1 MSSGRRRVNS
11 ALRRRTL
18 PLVHLD
24 PHTIYTRPELLAY
37 VSRRQLDRL
46 VASGQLV
53 VLRRGVYASAQL
65 PEPMQRAVRAGG
77 RLACISAAES
87 FGLWRPPDL
96 RVHAHFDRA
105 RSRARG
111 EVVRHWWP
119 AVEAGDRTRTGLLD
133 TLAHV
138 TRCQPRPFAV
148 AVLDSALHGAFVT
161 LTEIESLLERVP
173 ARHRVPPLSL
183 DARAESGVES
193 LIRVALVSAGLRS
206 ESQVTIPGVGRVDLL
221 VEGRVV
227 VEVDGRRWHDGQ
239 QSRDYAR
246 DLAAQAAGF
255 AVVRADYAHA
265 IAHSDPVVRAVR
277 RALRRPRDLVERR

>member
-1 MSSGRRRVNS
+1 MPANRRQVDS

-18 PLVHLD
+18 PPVHLD
-24 PHTIYTRPELLAY
+24 PHTIYTRPELLGH
-37 VSRRQLDRL
+37 VSRRQLDGL
-46 VASGQLV
+46 VAGGQLL

-65 PEPMQRAVRAGG
+65 AEPIQRAVRAGG
-77 RLACISAAES
+77 RLACISAGES
-87 FGLWRPPDL
+87 FGLWRPPDP

-105 RSRARG
+105 GSRARG

-119 AVEAGDRTRTGLLD
+119 VVDAVERTRTGLLD

-138 TRCQPRPFAV
+138 VRCQPRPFAV
-148 AVLDSALHGAFVT
+148 AVLDSAMHEGLVT
-161 LTEIESLLERVP
+161 LAEIDRVLTRVP
-173 ARHRVPPLSL
+173 ARHRMQLATL
-183 DARAESGVES
+183 DALAESGVES
-193 LIRVALVSAGLRS
+193 LIRVALMGAGLRC

-221 VEGRVV
+221 VEGRVI
-227 VEVDGRRWHDGQ
+227 VEVDGRRWHNGQ

-265 IAHSDPVVRAVR
+265 IAHSDPVVGAVR
-277 RALRRPRDLVERR
+277 RALRRPRHLVERR